1 VSVVVDSYRT
11 LCQAG
16 TSHADAIDVLL
27 VRFDLDRQTLR
38 RQLQHSG
45 VMREHF
51 REEPSPASRA
61 DYLQHRAR
69 GAKKRRAADRGRNG
83 RPAGKKR
90 PNVNLPPST
99 WEKPT

>member
-11 LCQAG
+11 LRQAG

-27 VRFDLDRQTLR
+27 VRFALDRQTLR
-38 RQLQHSG
+38 GQLRHSG
-45 VMREHF
+45 VMGEHF

-61 DYLQHRAR
+61 DYLQRRAP

-90 PNVNLPPST
+90 PNYLPPSY
-99 WEKPT
+99 EGRNP